1 LKTKRDCYEI
11 LGVSRNATASEI
23 KKAYRKLAKKYH
35 PDTNVGN
42 TQAEERFKEATEA
55 YEILSD
61 EKKRSMYDQFGYG
74 AFDSSGPG
82 SQNAQGSQQGGYR
95 EYHFT
100 GDDMGDIFRD
110 IFGNGFGSRGFHE
123 SDFYGNRSFRRR
135 GVDVNADVTVTFDEA
150 AFGCEKIFR
159 FRDEASGAP
168 QTLQV
173 RIPAGM
179 ESGKSIRLKGKGA
192 PGTGG
197 GEPGDLLLKV
207 HVQEKP
213 GFERRGMDVYTTVK
227 VPFTTAVLGGEIA
240 VPTIYGTVLCKIR
253 EGTQSGTKIR
263 LRGKGIVSMKNASV
277 HGDQYAVVE
286 IQVPQNIS
294 REAKQ
299 KLKEFEQLCRRS
311 SGSGSAA

>member
-1 LKTKRDCYEI
+1 MKTKRDCYEI

-135 GVDVNADVTVTFDEA
+135 GVDVNAKAEIYALMKEFVENGGSIILVSSELPEII
-150 AFGCEKIFR
+150 GC
-159 FRDEASGAP
+159 S
-168 QTLQV
+168 T
-173 RIPAGM
+173 RIM
-179 ESGKSIRLKGKGA
+179 I
-192 PGTGG
+192 
-197 GEPGDLLLKV
+197 
-207 HVQEKP
+207 
-213 GFERRGMDVYTTVK
+213 M
-227 VPFTTAVLGGEIA
+227 
-240 VPTIYGTVLCKIR
+240 R
-253 EGTQSGTKIR
+253 EGRVAGFLEQSEATEER
-263 LRGKGIVSMKNASV
+263 VMQLAS
-277 HGDQYAVVE
+277 
-286 IQVPQNIS
+286 
-294 REAKQ
+294 
-299 KLKEFEQLCRRS
+299 KETSQEGQTDES
-311 SGSGSAA
+311 